1 MKAKILL
8 IEGKRADRPSFVAGL
23 TRKGYLVESVTNGSE
38 AMARLE
44 PVESVANGS
53 EAIARLEPFA
63 PDLIIINAASMRTSG
78 KRICQSIRSHSRGS
92 HIVLVTDGNSS
103 DSIEKEDLADVVLS
117 LPFTLQK
124 LMNRIRPLLPAE
136 QKDLLVVGLLQL
148 DPVQRWV
155 RIGNRQTSLTPRLVT
170 LLKILMD
177 HPGEVIEREYLFR
190 TVWDTAYT
198 EDTRTLDVHVSWL
211 RRAIENDPRS
221 PQYIKTIRGVGYRLN
236 MNVEK

>member
-1 MKAKILL
+1 
-8 IEGKRADRPSFVAGL
+8 
-23 TRKGYLVESVTNGSE
+23 
-38 AMARLE
+38 MARLE
-44 PVESVANGS
+44 P
-53 EAIARLEPFA
+53 FT

-78 KRICQSIRSHSRGS
+78 KRICQSIRAHSRS
-92 HIVLVTDGNSS
+92 AHIVLVTDPQNS
-103 DSIEKEDLADVVLS
+103 DSIEKEDLADVILP

-136 QKDLLVVGLLQL
+136 PKDLLTVGLLQL

-155 RIGNRQTSLTPRLVT
+155 RVGARQTSLTPRLVM
-170 LLKILMD
+170 LLKILME

-211 RRAIENDPRS
+211 RRAIEDDPRK
-221 PQYIKTIRGVGYRLN
+221 PRFIKTIRSVGYRLD
-236 MNVEK
+236 MEEETEIKHDLSRI